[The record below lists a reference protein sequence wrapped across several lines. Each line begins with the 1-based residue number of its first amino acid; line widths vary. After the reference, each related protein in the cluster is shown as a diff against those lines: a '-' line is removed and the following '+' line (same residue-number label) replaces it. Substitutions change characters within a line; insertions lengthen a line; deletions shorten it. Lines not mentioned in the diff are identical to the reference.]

1 MTYRTF
7 DGTSQAETI
16 VDGRFSSDG
25 SQYIMDSP
33 EKLNIGTGK
42 DLSLYHNGTDSIIE
56 SNTND
61 LILNSQAGD
70 DIFLKSGDDI
80 FLKGEHDGVEKACA
94 DFYGNAGVVLYHG
107 GLSKFQTESD
117 GAKITGSLEVRAAG
131 GADSILDLNADD
143 ASNPNDKWRLISH
156 ANNNFGINRAVN
168 TEVLGFAHTTG
179 NATFAGDLTI
189 SNTSPQLFLVDTNND
204 SDFEVGN
211 EDGVFRI
218 RDTSQNENR
227 LEITSTGN
235 ATFTGKVSVSGGTTK
250 ADLHVKSHTNDWEG
264 GLLLEDSSG
273 SNNGWNIH
281 PDTTSATAGK
291 LMFGWNDTTSAA
303 LADQGAIAKFEI
315 YSGGNCSI
323 VDGDL
328 EISSAGHGIDFSATS
343 DATGKD
349 NELLDDYEEGT
360 WTPTIANG
368 GWTSLG
374 SSAVGHY
381 TKIGNIVHIQI
392 VNGELTGSG
401 NSNTLQIG
409 GLPFTVANWTPG
421 SMYAENYNSEGNDQA
436 TIVGCGAEGL
446 NTELRVVE
454 WGVEAIGTDFG
465 TGYFVVQLTYRTT
478 D

>member
-7 DGTSQAETI
+7 DGTSQSETI

-80 FLKGEHDGVEKACA
+80 FLKGKHDGLERACA

-107 GLSKFQTESD
+107 GYSKFQTTSD
-117 GAKITGSLEVRAAG
+117 GTKTTGAHQIQQAGAVSIQVGSTNAG
-131 GADSILDLNADD
+131 GATVFLDGDSNGDWSGADYAYIQHDTSGDLLLVANNPADD
-143 ASNPNDKWRLISH
+143 AEFKVFVAD
-156 ANNNFGINRAVN
+156 
-168 TEVLGFAHTTG
+168 
-179 NATFAGDLTI
+179 GDTLALTI
-189 SNTSPQLFLVDTNND
+189 SD
-204 SDFEVGN
+204 SAAATFSGN
-211 EDGVFRI
+211 VKMAASKGIQFSAYDE
-218 RDTSQNENR
+218 
-227 LEITSTGN
+227 STGD
-235 ATFTGKVSVSGGTTK
+235 G
-250 ADLHVKSHTNDWEG
+250 
-264 GLLLEDSSG
+264 
-273 SNNGWNIH
+273 NN
-281 PDTTSATAGK
+281 
-291 LMFGWNDTTSAA
+291 
-303 LADQGAIAKFEI
+303 
-315 YSGGNCSI
+315 
-323 VDGDL
+323 
-328 EISSAGHGIDFSATS
+328 ISSNT
-343 DATGKD
+343 
-349 NELLDDYEEGT
+349 LDDYEEGI

-374 SSAVGHY
+374 SGAVGHY
-381 TKIGNIVHIQI
+381 TRVGNIVHIQI
-392 VNGELTGSG
+392 VNGVLTGSG

-421 SMYAENYNSEGNDQA
+421 SMYAENYNSEGTDQA
-436 TIVGCGAEGL
+436 TIVASGAEGL
-446 NTELRVVE
+446 NTQLRVVE

-465 TGYFVVQLTYRTT
+465 AGYFVVQITYRTT